1 MNRWP
6 IGLCSRW
13 CVIFLTENLASFF
26 LFFFFNICVI
36 RLRVL
41 NLWRW
46 FFFILNWHSL
56 YFLSLFSLHVLFS
69 DFIFYLCLDC
79 MFFFQTLTNAEKPMP
94 LKGTNVIQMPLA
106 QIIRAHT
113 TALEILN
120 GLGMT
125 LTLKVYV

>member
-1 MNRWP
+1 
-6 IGLCSRW
+6 
-13 CVIFLTENLASFF
+13 
-26 LFFFFNICVI
+26 
-36 RLRVL
+36 
-41 NLWRW
+41 
-46 FFFILNWHSL
+46 
-56 YFLSLFSLHVLFS
+56 
-69 DFIFYLCLDC
+69 
-79 MFFFQTLTNAEKPMP
+79 MP